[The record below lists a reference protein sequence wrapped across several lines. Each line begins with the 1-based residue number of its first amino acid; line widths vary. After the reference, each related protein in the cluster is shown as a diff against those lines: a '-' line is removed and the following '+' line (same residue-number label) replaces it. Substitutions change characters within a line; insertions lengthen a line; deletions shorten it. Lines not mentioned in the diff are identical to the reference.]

1 MASILRVRIS
11 LSSGKRDSSMG
22 NTAPRWLLWASI
34 VLLLWNVAGLGAF
47 VIQSEM
53 SAEMI
58 AALPPAQR
66 DLWNAM
72 PVWDWIAYA
81 VAVNAGSIG
90 AIGLLARKRW
100 AVPLF
105 ALCIIGV
112 IVQFSY
118 PFLIARAITSLAMA
132 AFPIFILVM
141 AVVQWG
147 LARNW
152 RAKGWLN

>member
-1 MASILRVRIS
+1 MIAPTER
-11 LSSGKRDSSMG
+11 
-22 NTAPRWLLWASI
+22 PRWIFWASI
-34 VLLLWNVAGLGAF
+34 ALLLWNLMGLGAF
-47 VIQSEM
+47 VYQSDM
-53 SAEMI
+53 SAETI
-58 AALPPAQR
+58 AALPAAQR

-72 PVWDWIAYA
+72 PMWDWIAYA

-90 AIGLLARKRW
+90 AIGLLARKGW

-105 ALCIIGV
+105 ALSIIAV

-118 PFLIARAITSLAMA
+118 PFLIARAITDMAMA

>member
-1 MASILRVRIS
+1 M
-11 LSSGKRDSSMG
+11 SGP
-22 NTAPRWLLWASI
+22 APRWLIWASI
-34 VLLLWNVAGLGAF
+34 ALLLWNLSGLAAF
-47 VIQSEM
+47 VYQSEM
-53 SAEMI
+53 SPKMI

-100 AVPLF
+100 AVPVF
-105 ALCIIGV
+105 ALSIIAV
-112 IVQFSY
+112 IVQFIY
-118 PFLIARAITSLAMA
+118 PFLIARAITDLGMA
-132 AFPIFILVM
+132 VFPIFILIM
-141 AVVQWG
+141 AVLQWA